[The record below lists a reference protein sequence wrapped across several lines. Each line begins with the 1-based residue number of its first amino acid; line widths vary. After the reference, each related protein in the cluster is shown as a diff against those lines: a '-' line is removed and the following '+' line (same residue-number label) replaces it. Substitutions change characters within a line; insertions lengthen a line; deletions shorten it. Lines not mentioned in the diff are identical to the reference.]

1 MNTRVTG
8 AFSRSITDSIHLK
21 GGAFRLFDT
30 GLPAASERASERARG
45 NRWYSAVSEVGH
57 SMLASA
63 SPLASST
70 RANLLHPLIST
81 WIF

>member
-1 MNTRVTG
+1 MSARVTG
-8 AFSRSITDSIHLK
+8 AFSRSVSDSVHLK
-21 GGAFRLFDT
+21 GGAFRLSDT
-30 GLPAASERASERARG
+30 GLPAARGRGRG
-45 NRWYSAVSEVGH
+45 NHWYSAVSEVSH
-57 SMLASA
+57 STLAST